1 MIELININFKDILH
15 YPTIRI
21 VEGETTFITGPSGS
35 GKSTLLKLINGTV
48 DPKDGIISLD
58 GVKIEDYNRIELRRD
73 YILCD
78 QSVFLYDQS
87 VRDNFHSFYNLR
99 EESLLTDS
107 QIKNFL
113 ELSCSSAHLDDS
125 VISMSGGERQRIYIA
140 LCLSLARK
148 AIMFD
153 EPTSALDDVTAD
165 TLLKNIKTYC
175 IQNHLDLIIVSHNS
189 ALSEKYADNLVIIS
203 NLKEDN
209 SHE

>member
-1 MIELININFKDILH
+1 
-15 YPTIRI
+15 
-21 VEGETTFITGPSGS
+21 
-35 GKSTLLKLINGTV
+35 
-48 DPKDGIISLD
+48 
-58 GVKIEDYNRIELRRD
+58 
-73 YILCD
+73 
-78 QSVFLYDQS
+78 
-87 VRDNFHSFYNLR
+87 
-99 EESLLTDS
+99 
-107 QIKNFL
+107 
-113 ELSCSSAHLDDS
+113 
-125 VISMSGGERQRIYIA
+125 MSGGERQRIYIA

-165 TLLKNIKTYC
+165 TLLTNIKTYC